1 MFIVQLYASQNAG
14 DFFRFCCCWSS
25 AGDKFEMLESPAEC
39 GRLGN
44 YSSVSNRREE
54 AIAGGCSYL
63 PVFNR
68 RGCSCR
74 LVFNKK
80 RVLIEGG
87 MHVGSF
93 SMEKEC

>member
-14 DFFRFCCCWSS
+14 DFFRFCC

-39 GRLGN
+39 GRLGK
-44 YSSVSNRREE
+44 YSSVSNRKEE

-80 RVLIEGG
+80 RLLIEGDI
-87 MHVGSF
+87 HVGSF
-93 SMEKEC
+93 SMEKGC